1 MNRRNTW
8 IFACLLSVGLV
19 ALTVLAEPRGN
30 ITRPHG
36 IEPLS
41 PKQLD
46 RLEARLSHQLREPG
60 LRILEGADPD
70 VVEGGYIAGY
80 HGRNEPWNDVLQA
93 SRLDNPMVSEVC
105 RESVLDRVLDNSPDR
120 TSRLDHLKAQ
130 IAIWSQVRQE
140 ARHLRLS
147 ETLLHLAECHHG
159 CAAYVSGVLSC
170 HISGIRQ
177 RDRTIVYFEAGRP
190 RSYEED
196 SFRFSARDRRRI
208 TDLAR
213 QAMEEGKSIILF
225 SRASGDAAFDQH
237 NTSGSNALAWRRARV
252 VDRLLTVSGVPR
264 DRIEWK
270 ALAWETPRLAASDVA
285 DAYGFLDDWQSMP
298 EKESMDRSVVLVAH

>member
-8 IFACLLSVGLV
+8 IFAWILPASLLSLAVV
-19 ALTVLAEPRGN
+19 AEPRGN
-30 ITRPHG
+30 ITRSRG

-60 LRILEGADPD
+60 IRILEGADPD

-80 HGRNEPWNDVLQA
+80 HGRNEPWNDVLQV
-93 SRLDNPMVSEVC
+93 SRLDNPMVSEAC
-105 RESVLDRVLDNSPDR
+105 RESALERVLDNAPDR
-120 TSRLDHLKAQ
+120 ISVLDHLKAQ
-130 IAIWSQVRQE
+130 VAIWSQVRQG

-147 ETLLHLAECHHG
+147 ETLLHLAECRHG
-159 CAAYVSGVLSC
+159 CAAHMSGILSC
-170 HISGIRQ
+170 HISGIRN
-177 RDRTIVYFEAGRP
+177 RDRAIVYFDAGRP

-196 SFRFSARDRRRI
+196 SFEFSARDRRRV

-213 QAMEEGKSIILF
+213 KAMEEGKNIILF
-225 SRASGDAAFDQH
+225 SRASGGAAFDRY
-237 NTSGSNALAWRRARV
+237 NTSGGNALAWRRARV
-252 VDRLLTVSGVPR
+252 VDKLLTAGGVPR
-264 DRIEWK
+264 DRIQWK

-285 DAYGFLDDWQSMP
+285 GAYGFLDDWRSMSD
-298 EKESMDRSVVLVAH
+298 KQSMDRSVVLVAY